1 MEYTGIGSMIQFFM
15 RRPALIVSLLVVTCL
30 IGGVLT
36 ASTVAKLSLYQEED
50 SPLRLVAKV
59 AKLSEC
65 RLEPLAAE
73 ATAEPVS
80 FPPIESDVVLEA
92 VAFWPPSEEPLVL
105 PLERAFPPSSLRA
118 PPQLF

>member
-1 MEYTGIGSMIQFFM
+1 MIQFFM
-15 RRPALIVSLLVVTCL
+15 KKPALIISLLVVACL

-36 ASTVAKLSLYQEED
+36 ASTVAKLSLYQDEG

-65 RLEPLAAE
+65 RLEPIAVE
-73 ATAEPVS
+73 AIAEPVS
-80 FPPIESDVVLEA
+80 LPTIHYEAVLET
-92 VAFWPPSEEPLVL
+92 VAFWPLADEPAVL